1 MINKSFGLIIS
12 TLRKQQGMTQSELT
26 KRMGVTDKAVS
37 KQERDISYP
46 DVSTLPKL
54 VEIFNIS
61 IDELMQIKVHTLPNR
76 KLTIQQLGILV
87 LKVPSLAMGVGVV
100 TLSILST
107 LYTKSL
113 FIMLGFDLSCLA
125 LISLSKE

>member
-1 MINKSFGLIIS
+1 M
-12 TLRKQQGMTQSELT
+12 
-26 KRMGVTDKAVS
+26 
-37 KQERDISYP
+37 
-46 DVSTLPKL
+46 STLPKL

-61 IDELMQIKVHTLPNR
+61 VDQLMKIKVHTLPNR

-107 LYTKSL
+107 LDTKSL

-125 LISLSKE
+125 LISLSK